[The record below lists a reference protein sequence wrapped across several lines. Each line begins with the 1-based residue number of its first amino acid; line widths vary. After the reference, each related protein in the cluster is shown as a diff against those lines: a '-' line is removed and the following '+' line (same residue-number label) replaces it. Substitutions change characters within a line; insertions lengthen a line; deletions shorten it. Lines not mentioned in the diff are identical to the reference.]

1 MHKEISMQFAAPAVP
16 ARYAPAKLCLCL
28 GAMTL
33 LLSACASLDRGTA
46 LKCGAFAL
54 GGAAI
59 GAALDGKKG
68 AGKGAIAGL
77 AACAV
82 VEIVSR
88 QTRSKE
94 EVETDYR
101 SANQG
106 KLPSKAEVV
115 AYQTTLNPNPVLKRG
130 DALKVQSTIRVIA
143 GTNEPVREVKE
154 VLVAYAPSG
163 EEFKRGE
170 KKANAAEGSGEFL
183 NTFTLRLPDGAP
195 EGEYRI
201 DTKLLINGREVSTQ
215 PQRIQLAALTPPAQY
230 AIR

>member
-1 MHKEISMQFAAPAVP
+1 MFRFAKFAV
-16 ARYAPAKLCLCL
+16 AL
-28 GAMTL
+28 GAATL
-33 LLSACASLDRGTA
+33 LLSSCASLDRGTA
-46 LKCGAFAL
+46 LRCGAFAL

-82 VEIVSR
+82 VEIASR
-88 QTRSKE
+88 QTKSKD
-94 EVETDYR
+94 EVESDYR
-101 SANQG
+101 STKG
-106 KLPSKAEVV
+106 RLPSKAEVV

-130 DALKVQSTIRVIA
+130 DALKVQSTIRVVA

-154 VLVAYAPSG
+154 VLIAYAPSG

-195 EGEYRI
+195 EGQYTIE
-201 DTKLLINGREVSTQ
+201 TKLLINGREVSAQ
-215 PQRIQLAALTPPAQY
+215 PQRIHLARVGSAASY
-230 AIR
+230 ATR

>member
-1 MHKEISMQFAAPAVP
+1 MFRVAKFAVSV
-16 ARYAPAKLCLCL
+16 

-33 LLSACASLDRGTA
+33 LLSACASMDRGTA
-46 LKCGAFAL
+46 LRCGAFAL

-82 VEIVSR
+82 VEIASR
-88 QTRSKE
+88 QTKSKD
-94 EVETDYR
+94 EVESDYR
-101 SANQG
+101 SAKG
-106 KLPSKAEVV
+106 RLPSKAEVV

-154 VLVAYAPSG
+154 VLIAYAPSG

-195 EGEYRI
+195 EGQYTIE
-201 DTKLLINGREVSTQ
+201 TKLLINGREVSAQ
-215 PQRIQLAALTPPAQY
+215 PQRIQLAALSHSASY
-230 AIR
+230 AMR

>member
-1 MHKEISMQFAAPAVP
+1 MFRFAKFAV
-16 ARYAPAKLCLCL
+16 AL
-28 GAMTL
+28 GAATL
-33 LLSACASLDRGTA
+33 LLSSCASLDRGTA
-46 LKCGAFAL
+46 LRCGAFAL

-82 VEIVSR
+82 VEIASR
-88 QTRSKE
+88 QTKSKD
-94 EVETDYR
+94 EVESDYR
-101 SANQG
+101 SAKG
-106 KLPSKAEVV
+106 RLPSKAEVV

-130 DALKVQSTIRVIA
+130 DALKVQSTIRVVA

-154 VLVAYAPSG
+154 VLIAYAPSG

-170 KKANAAEGSGEFL
+170 KKANATEGSGEFL

-195 EGEYRI
+195 EGQYTIE
-201 DTKLLINGREVSTQ
+201 TKLLINGREVSAQ
-215 PQRIQLAALTPPAQY
+215 PQRIQLASIGSAASY
-230 AIR
+230 ATR

>member
-1 MHKEISMQFAAPAVP
+1 MFRFAKFAV
-16 ARYAPAKLCLCL
+16 AL
-28 GAMTL
+28 GAATL
-33 LLSACASLDRGTA
+33 LLSSCASLDRGTA
-46 LKCGAFAL
+46 LRCGAFAL

-82 VEIVSR
+82 VEIASR
-88 QTRSKE
+88 QTKSKD
-94 EVETDYR
+94 EVESDYR
-101 SANQG
+101 SAKG
-106 KLPSKAEVV
+106 RLPSKAEVV

-130 DALKVQSTIRVIA
+130 DALKVQSTIRVVA

-154 VLVAYAPSG
+154 VLIAYAPSG

-195 EGEYRI
+195 EGQYTIE
-201 DTKLLINGREVSTQ
+201 TKLLINGREVSAQ
-215 PQRIQLAALTPPAQY
+215 PQRIQLASAGSVASY
-230 AIR
+230 ATR

>member
-1 MHKEISMQFAAPAVP
+1 MPI
-16 ARYAPAKLCLCL
+16 PAKFALCV
-28 GAMTL
+28 GASTL
-33 LLSACASLDRGTA
+33 LLSSCASLDSGTA

-77 AACAV
+77 AACAL

-88 QTRSKE
+88 QTRSKD
-94 EVETDYR
+94 EVETEYR
-101 SANQG
+101 SANKG
-106 KLPSKAEVV
+106 KLPSQAEVV
-115 AYQTTLNPNPVLKRG
+115 AYQTTLNPNPVLKHG
-130 DALKVQSTIRVIA
+130 DALKVQSTIRVVA
-143 GTNEPVREVKE
+143 GTSEEVREVKE
-154 VLVAYAPSG
+154 VLIAYAPSG

-195 EGEYRI
+195 DGEYRI
-201 DTKLLINGREVSTQ
+201 ETKLLINGREVSAQ
-215 PQRIQLAALTPPAQY
+215 PQSIQLASRTSSRHY
-230 AIR
+230 ASR